1 MNKILFHI
9 SVTILDFIIL
19 ILHTIGFYLLSCVK
33 YGRFHTNRIIVK
45 WLSGAEILYSI
56 VCLTDNISFFFHYDG
71 DVVDIIVFIM
81 SPVIHFIVL
90 LVTLNRFVACIYPV
104 FYKKYITKT
113 VVHFITFGTCLLV
126 VVAGISINYVHAI
139 ILLNWEWM
147 AFSAASSFLIILYV
161 YTTIYLK
168 IAASTLLISK
178 HLPGRHNLTLP
189 SVLWNFIFHQ
199 GHATSLLIALC
210 YTLFIIIPSLLF
222 LMMPEETAVW
232 NCVIIT
238 VRIHYIL
245 DAVIYVY
252 TDRAVRR
259 LFAARVLKI
268 VSFFRA
274 LSRSNRVYPSNGIEI

>member
-1 MNKILFHI
+1 MKKILFHI

-56 VCLTDNISFFFHYDG
+56 VSLTDDISFFFHYDG
-71 DVVDIIVFIM
+71 DVVDIVVFIM

-90 LVTLNRFVACIYPV
+90 LITLNRFVACIHPV
-104 FYKKYITKT
+104 FYKKSITKK
-113 VVHFITFGTCLLV
+113 VVHSITFGTCLLV
-126 VVAGISINYVHAI
+126 VVAGISICYVHDI
-139 ILLNWEWM
+139 FLLSWM
-147 AFSAASSFLIILYV
+147 AFAVASSFLTILYV
-161 YTTIYLK
+161 YTKVYHK

-210 YTLFIIIPSLLF
+210 YTLFIIIPFVLF
-222 LMMPEETAVW
+222 LIMPEKKAVW
-232 NCVIIT
+232 NCVLIT

-259 LFAARVLKI
+259 LFVARVLKI